1 MSVARALLMTAILAV
16 AAGASSGSFVRTS
29 AAGTVEILV
38 TSAAANGGACPDAA
52 NCTLRAAINQANA
65 DASADP
71 VVISFS
77 PATFPPA
84 APATIS
90 ITSALLP
97 PVTRANVAIDASN
110 AGVRILWNGQDVSST
125 PDGLVLTGDGD
136 ALHGL
141 EVAGFRGACIA
152 VRGEHATVG
161 GDSTPGLANRVGSCG
176 TGISVAASNATV
188 AGNRI
193 GFTADNQPSPVT
205 TGILVAA
212 GNATIGGPTQAS
224 GNTIGNTTV
233 AIRVG
238 ATGAAAFSGVTV
250 AGNTIGRDPTGQPSP
265 VATGIDL
272 RQPSSGATV
281 ASNSIAYATTG
292 ISVAADL
299 GGISVT
305 GNRFQKNQFSSLG
318 GLAVDLNAD
327 GITNPNHTGQSAGA
341 NHLRNHP
348 AFTRAVQS
356 RIGGSVGEDCGGCE
370 VQLYLADHRPG
381 SPNDYGRILVAGGV
395 TNADAGGN
403 FAFDNPAVTPGQWV
417 TALVTDAQGNTS
429 EFGPSTRV
437 GAGVAQCGN
446 LQLEPGWNHGGYF
459 GPEPIVLGTA
469 FPADGPSAGKVSAI
483 YHYDPV
489 SGQYAH
495 WIAGTGNARTL
506 QTLEPGEAYWFLA
519 DGAATLGTGFSLSVP
534 LPVSLKPGWNEVVY
548 IGATADVRD
557 ALDSIAGKYQD
568 VYRWDAAGDSPGWQ
582 VFGDGTQP
590 AWASDF
596 NELQACS
603 AYEILV
609 TEAASLTPLQ
619 P

>member
-16 AAGASSGSFVRTS
+16 ALGVSGSNRVPAS

-38 TSAAANGGACPDAA
+38 TSTAANGGTCPDAA

-65 DASADP
+65 DASGDQ
-71 VVISFS
+71 VVISFA
-77 PATFPPA
+77 PATFPPET
-84 APATIS
+84 PATVSIS
-90 ITSALLP
+90 SALLP
-97 PVTRANVAIDASN
+97 PITRASVTLDASN
-110 AGVRILWNGQDVSST
+110 AGVRILWNGQDVSGT
-125 PDGLVLTGDGD
+125 PDGLVLMGDGD

-152 VRGEHATVG
+152 VRAQDATVG
-161 GDSTPGLANRVGSCG
+161 GDPGTGLANRVGSCG

-193 GFTADNQPSPVT
+193 GFTGDNQASPVT
-205 TGILVAA
+205 TGILVTA
-212 GNATIGGPTQAS
+212 GGATIGGPTETS
-224 GNTIGNTTV
+224 GNVIGNTTT
-233 AIRVG
+233 AIQVG
-238 ATGAAAFSGVTV
+238 APGATPFSGVTITN
-250 AGNTIGRDPTGQPSP
+250 NTIGRDSTGQPAP
-265 VATGIDL
+265 VATGIDI
-272 RQPSSGATV
+272 RQPSSGTTV
-281 ASNSIAYATTG
+281 ASNAIAYATTG
-292 ISVAADL
+292 ISAAPDTGGVA
-299 GGISVT
+299 VT

-318 GLAVDLNAD
+318 ALAIDLNAD
-327 GITNPNHTGQSAGA
+327 GLSNPNHTGQSAGA

-348 AFTRAVQS
+348 TFVRAVQS
-356 RIGGSVGEDCGGCE
+356 RISGTAGADCGGCE

-395 TNADAGGN
+395 ANADAAGN

-459 GPEPIVLGTA
+459 GSEPVVLGTS
-469 FPADGPSAGKVSAI
+469 FPSAGPGAGKVSAI
-483 YHYDPV
+483 YHYDPAT
-489 SGQYAH
+489 GQYAH

-506 QTLEPGEAYWFLA
+506 ETLEPGEAYWFLA
-519 DGAATLGTGFSLSVP
+519 EGAATLGTGFSLSVP
-534 LPVSLKPGWNEVVY
+534 LPVSLEPGWNEVVY

-557 ALDSIAGKYQD
+557 ALGSIAGKYQD
-568 VYRWDAAGDSPGWQ
+568 VYRWDASGESTGWQ

-590 AWASDF
+590 PWASDF
-596 NELQACS
+596 NDMQACS

-609 TEAASLTPLQ
+609 TETASLTPLQ

>member
-1 MSVARALLMTAILAV
+1 MSVARTLLMTAILAV
-16 AAGASSGSFVRTS
+16 AVGVSGGTAGRVA

-38 TSAAANGGACPDAA
+38 TSPSANGGACPDAA

-65 DASADP
+65 DASGDP
-71 VVISFS
+71 VVITFA

-84 APATIS
+84 TPATIS

-97 PVTRANVAIDASN
+97 AVTRANVTIDGSN
-110 AGVRILWNGQDVSST
+110 AGARILWNGQDVSST
-125 PDGLVLTGDGD
+125 PDGLVLIGDGD

-152 VRGEHATVG
+152 VRAQNVTLG
-161 GDSTPGLANRVGSCG
+161 GDPGTGLANRVGSCG
-176 TGISVAASNATV
+176 TGILVAASNATV

-193 GFTADNQPSPVT
+193 GFTADNQASPIT
-205 TGILVAA
+205 TGILVTA
-212 GNATIGGPTQAS
+212 GNATVGGATEAS
-224 GNTIGNTTV
+224 GNIIGNTTT
-233 AIRVG
+233 AIQVG
-238 ATGAAAFSGVTV
+238 APGAAPFSGVSIANNV
-250 AGNTIGRDPTGQPSP
+250 IGRDPTGQPAP
-265 VATGIDL
+265 IATGIEL
-272 RQPSSGATV
+272 RQPSSGTTV
-281 ASNSIAYATTG
+281 RSNSIGYATTG
-292 ISVAADL
+292 ISVAADA
-299 GGISVT
+299 GGVAVT
-305 GNRFQKNQFSSLG
+305 GNRFQTNQFSSLG
-318 GLAVDLNAD
+318 GLAIDLNAD
-327 GITNPNHTGQSAGA
+327 GLTNPNHSGQSAGA

-348 AFTRAVQS
+348 TFSRAVQS
-356 RIGGSVGEDCGGCE
+356 RISGTVGDDCGGCE

-395 TNADAGGN
+395 ANTDASGN

-459 GPEPIVLGTA
+459 GPEPVVLGTS
-469 FPADGPSAGKVSAI
+469 FPADGPGAGKVAAI

-489 SGQYAH
+489 SGTYAH

-557 ALDSIAGKYQD
+557 ALGSIAGKYQD
-568 VYRWDAAGDSPGWQ
+568 VYRWDSAGDSPGWQ
-582 VFGDGTQP
+582 VFGDGAQP

-596 NELQACS
+596 NNLEACS

-609 TEAASLTPLQ
+609 TDAASLTPLQ